1 MIYDSGNGRKL
12 YEVLDVFQEVGLPS
26 PVEDRKLK
34 ILDNYYDTVDF
45 RKLKDYFVPCNDH
58 LTINIEKFN
67 DLRLVMDEM
76 SKRKKKYIISHVDTG
91 ICGEYD
97 YKPVLHGVLQK
108 KSPSGKVKDILVVK
122 LNLVTHT
129 VEIDNWMSK
138 DIKFS
143 HLQQL
148 VSFINRKWKS
158 DFTLEEFLTYFYED
172 EISYKMV
179 QEIDDWVL
187 MPEYGLYSSNI
198 AEATFDQIL
207 EELTQHESN

>member
-1 MIYDSGNGRKL
+1 
-12 YEVLDVFQEVGLPS
+12 
-26 PVEDRKLK
+26 
-34 ILDNYYDTVDF
+34 
-45 RKLKDYFVPCNDH
+45 
-58 LTINIEKFN
+58 
-67 DLRLVMDEM
+67 
-76 SKRKKKYIISHVDTG
+76 
-91 ICGEYD
+91 
-97 YKPVLHGVLQK
+97 
-108 KSPSGKVKDILVVK
+108 
-122 LNLVTHT
+122 
-129 VEIDNWMSK
+129 MSK

-158 DFTLEEFLTYFYED
+158 DFTLEEFLNYFYED

-207 EELTQHESN
+207 EELTQHESNWY